1 MHQKG
6 TLHLDAMHQKGILH
20 PDAMH
25 QKGALHLDA
34 MHQNG
39 TLHLDAITIAPVITM
54 LVLVTH
60 FDTQEKW
67 QVTQMIFYEVCLA
80 GATLPGRN
88 PRVLSHTSGV
98 RESQLHQ
105 MSSVMSNRADSPI
118 ATIMLLS
125 CCAFY

>member
-34 MHQNG
+34 MHQKGALHLDAMHQNGALHLDAMHQNG

-54 LVLVTH
+54 LLVPDSQCPGISH
-60 FDTQEKW
+60 LVQH
-67 QVTQMIFYEVCLA
+67 
-80 GATLPGRN
+80 LPKLF
-88 PRVLSHTSGV
+88 PT
-98 RESQLHQ
+98 
-105 MSSVMSNRADSPI
+105 RASYPHYIGPI
-118 ATIMLLS
+118 IRAV
-125 CCAFY
+125 F